1 MTTYIDEL
9 VTVISECA
17 LALRT
22 SGMFTKVIMED

>member
-9 VTVISECA
+9 VTAISEYV

-22 SGMFTKVIMED
+22 SGMFTKVIMGD